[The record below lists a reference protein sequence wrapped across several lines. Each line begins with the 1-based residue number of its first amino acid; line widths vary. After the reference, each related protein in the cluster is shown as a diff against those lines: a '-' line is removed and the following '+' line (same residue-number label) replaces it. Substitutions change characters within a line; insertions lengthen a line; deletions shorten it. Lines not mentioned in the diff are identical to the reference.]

1 MGGVDYPALVGA
13 TVETPPRL
21 GDVRLV
27 AVDGGT
33 GAGKSTVAAGL
44 AAALVAAGWT
54 VAVVAADDLL
64 DGWSD
69 VEGAGSRIRDLVLS
83 PLAAGSTA
91 RYHPY
96 DWHAGRFGDKMRQ
109 VAPPDV
115 LILEGVGAGRGMFR
129 PYISLLIYVDA
140 PLDLRF
146 ARVLARDGEQVAGPL
161 RDWIADETAHLA
173 ANATRA
179 ASDVY
184 LILDRCPDEPEKDV

>member
-1 MGGVDYPALVGA
+1 MGEVDYPALVRATLGA
-13 TVETPPRL
+13 PPRL

-44 AAALVAAGWT
+44 AAALAAAGRT

-69 VEGAGSRIRDLVLS
+69 VEGAGSRIRDLVLT
-83 PLAAGSTA
+83 PLAAGATA

-96 DWHAGRFGDKMRQ
+96 DWHAGRFGDKVRE
-109 VAPPDV
+109 VAPPGV

-129 PYISLLIYVDA
+129 PYLSLLIYVDA
-140 PLDLRF
+140 PLELRF
-146 ARVLARDGEQVAGPL
+146 ARVLARDGEEIAGPL

-173 ANATRA
+173 ANGTRE

-184 LILDRCPDEPEKDV
+184 LIPTECPDDPKEDV